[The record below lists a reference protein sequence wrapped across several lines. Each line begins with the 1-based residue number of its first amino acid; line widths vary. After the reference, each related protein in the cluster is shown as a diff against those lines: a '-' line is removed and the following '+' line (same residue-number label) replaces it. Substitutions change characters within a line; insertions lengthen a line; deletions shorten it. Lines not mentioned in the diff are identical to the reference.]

1 MAEKKISPKA
11 AASKETKD
19 TSKAA
24 TRVTKRKAMRKL
36 SAKKQRVL

>member
-11 AASKETKD
+11 AASKETKG

-24 TRVTKRKAMRKL
+24 TRVTKKLARKV
-36 SAKKQRVL
+36 SAKRMKVQ

>member
-11 AASKETKD
+11 AASKETKG

-24 TRVTKRKAMRKL
+24 TRVTKRIAKRVTPRK
-36 SAKKQRVL
+36 QV

>member
-11 AASKETKD
+11 AAPKEAKG

-24 TRVTKRKAMRKL
+24 TRVTKKLARKV
-36 SAKKQRVL
+36 SAKRMKVQ

>member
-11 AASKETKD
+11 AASKEAKG

-24 TRVTKRKAMRKL
+24 TRVTKKVARKVTARK
-36 SAKKQRVL
+36 SRVM